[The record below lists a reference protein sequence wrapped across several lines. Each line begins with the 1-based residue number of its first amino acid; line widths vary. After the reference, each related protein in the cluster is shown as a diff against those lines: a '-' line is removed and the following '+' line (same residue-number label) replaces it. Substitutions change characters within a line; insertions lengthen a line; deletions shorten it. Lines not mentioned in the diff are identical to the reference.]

1 MSRGIPPRA
10 ASACCWPA
18 VTARLVCGLIVE
30 APCPHN
36 GAWLSVLVGGALSI
50 PFMWL
55 VCRPTRTA
63 RLPAAVLALP
73 LAMDAGR
80 MLELTAFSAA
90 YIALDHVSELL
101 LAIPLVLSIG
111 LCLHRGTESIG
122 NAARLWVP
130 ICAALIA
137 TVFVFQLPKL
147 RPAWLAPLLGAGM
160 ADMLLHAL
168 RTSGWIV
175 SLFAAS
181 VWIERP
187 GKSHVPFRRH
197 LFSLLLAAASAALI
211 VALSG
216 MMSPAHVVGP
226 DTRSIRLDALL
237 ANGRSPMYLQLPM
250 IVAWF
255 IAMFNLA
262 ACQAALSM
270 ELLQLALPGASR
282 LACALLAGGV
292 AVIGCMRATP
302 STEWMYAGA
311 IILISARLCMSKLME
326 VGRPCA

>member
-1 MSRGIPPRA
+1 MSRGIPSRT

-18 VTARLVCGLIVE
+18 VTARLLCGLIVE

-36 GAWLSVLVGGALSI
+36 GAWLSILLGAALSI

-55 VCRPTRTA
+55 ISRPSRFL
-63 RLPAAVLALP
+63 RLPAAILAVP

-101 LAIPLVLSIG
+101 LAVPLVLSMG
-111 LCLHRGTESIG
+111 LCLYRGAESIG

-130 ICAALIA
+130 ICALLIA

-147 RPAWLAPLLGAGM
+147 RPMWLAPLLGPGVAGI
-160 ADMLLHAL
+160 L
-168 RTSGWIV
+168 RQAVRAAIWIV

-181 VWIERP
+181 VWIEKPGERP
-187 GKSHVPFRRH
+187 VPFKRRLVH
-197 LFSLLLAAASAALI
+197 LLLAASSAALI
-211 VALSG
+211 VVLSG
-216 MMSPAHVVGP
+216 MMSPARVVGP

-255 IAMFNLA
+255 IAMFNLS
-262 ACQAALSM
+262 ACQAALSV
-270 ELLQLALPGASR
+270 ELIRLSLPTLPR
-282 LACALLAGGV
+282 FVCALLVGGI
-292 AVIGCMRATP
+292 AIGGL
-302 STEWMYAGA
+302 WMCHLSELAYAAA
-311 IILISARLCMSKLME
+311 IIFISAWASLKG
-326 VGRPCA
+326 VGRPWA